1 MANGNNWNSK
11 TGMYETIGYDVNTKE
26 NDKFTFDEN
35 KTPEQNWDYIKVK
48 IFKSGVPEHIDT
60 LVKDG
65 FKNAVLESEKWELL
79 GIFIVTVKERFS

>member
-11 TGMYETIGYDVNTKE
+11 TCMYDAVEHDLNTKE

-35 KTPEQNWDYIKVK
+35 KTPEQNWEYIKEKVFNK
-48 IFKSGVPEHIDT
+48 GAPKHIDE
-60 LVKDG
+60 LLKDG

-79 GIFIVTVKERFS
+79 GVFMVTIKQRFS